1 MNIQQYATNKLAEM
15 QAQQQ
20 ATMNKPVTIK
30 RVTVTVT
37 KARKFKSLSES
48 MGFEMRDTP
57 AYSTTAAPR
66 RARSKGYTFN
76 GFEIGQHAYTA

>member
-20 ATMNKPVTIK
+20 ATMNKPATIK
-30 RVTVTVT
+30 RVEITVT
-37 KARKFKSLSES
+37 KTHKFKSLTES

-57 AYSTTAAPR
+57 AYSTTTAPR
-66 RARSKGYTFN
+66 RPRSKGYTFN
-76 GFEIGQHAYTA
+76 GFEIGQHSFAA